1 MVVMDTLPV
10 HNAEAVIF
18 LMVSIVGSQ
27 VKLLPPYSPDL
38 SPIEL

>member
-1 MVVMDTLPV
+1 MMDNLPV

-18 LMVSIVGSQ
+18 LMVSILGSQ
-27 VKLLPPYSPDL
+27 VNFLPPYSLAL